1 MQKAPSHYS
10 GDLNKSM
17 APWSEVLFFTL
28 DQKAKLKRK
37 LEKAFGLSKKGLQ
50 TLTNAIESKLGNKI
64 HLNTQL
70 ESFNKK
76 DGKFYLTTNKGEIIC
91 EQLVLACP
99 PSSSSKILKPLIPEA
114 SRILSEIPLAP
125 IAVVHLSTDEVEKIP
140 SGFGM
145 LIPRSENIET
155 LGVLFSSKT
164 FTNRAPKGKELLTV
178 FIGGTMNPDLIEKSE
193 DEITSIVIRD
203 LHSLL
208 SLKNESLTV
217 EKVTKW
223 KACIPQLVLDHD
235 KKIAKLLEETNSLE
249 GLHLCGN
256 YLTGVGIKDA
266 VASAQKIAAK
276 F

>member
-1 MQKAPSHYS
+1 
-10 GDLNKSM
+10 
-17 APWSEVLFFTL
+17 
-28 DQKAKLKRK
+28 
-37 LEKAFGLSKKGLQ
+37 
-50 TLTNAIESKLGNKI
+50 
-64 HLNTQL
+64 
-70 ESFNKK
+70 
-76 DGKFYLTTNKGEIIC
+76 
-91 EQLVLACP
+91 
-99 PSSSSKILKPLIPEA
+99 
-114 SRILSEIPLAP
+114 
-125 IAVVHLSTDEVEKIP
+125 
-140 SGFGM
+140 
-145 LIPRSENIET
+145 
-155 LGVLFSSKT
+155 
-164 FTNRAPKGKELLTV
+164 
-178 FIGGTMNPDLIEKSE
+178 MNPDLIEKSE